1 MRFGSLFS
9 GIGGFDLGFVRAGI
23 SCAWMVERDK
33 AAQAVLRERFPGVP
47 IFDDVTT
54 VGAANLDPVDL
65 VCGGFPCQDVS
76 QAGRRAGLAGSR
88 SGLWWEFRRILEELH
103 PTWCVIENVP
113 GLLSS
118 NGTEDMG
125 AVLWSLGE
133 LGYGYAWRVLDAQW
147 LGVAQRRERV
157 FIVGNARDWAG
168 PAEVLLEPEGV
179 PRNPPARGE
188 AGEGVARPLGCPSA
202 SGGGFRD
209 DLDHGALVARTL
221 THGAG
226 GAGGSRQDKQPMV
239 PDVAWCF
246 QERDAKGPDSD
257 TKDGHLVPVASFN
270 PQSAGD
276 CRGLD
281 LERERARALHSSQ
294 QVAVVVPFNTTQIT
308 SAANYSQP
316 QAGAPCH
323 PLAAGMHAPAV
334 AFQPRVARNGRGA
347 PQDVAFPLTAEAG
360 RTGKGDSAQ
369 VVAFSC
375 KDHGA
380 DAGDVAPTLRAMP
393 HDESHP
399 NGGGQVA
406 VAFKP
411 SHYTRDKDGAPSE
424 VMPPLSADADKG
436 DQEPVIAVE
445 CSDSLTVGANQ
456 TTGTRTEVA
465 AHGTGIRRLMPV
477 ECERLQGF
485 PDGWTDVPGT
495 SDSARYR
502 QLGNAVA
509 VPVAEWIGRRIV
521 RVAEGVT
528 P

>member
-9 GIGGFDLGFVRAGI
+9 GIGGFDLGFVWAGI

-54 VGAANLDPVDL
+54 VGVANLDPVDL

-88 SGLWWEFRRILEELH
+88 SGLWWEFRRILDELH

-209 DLDHGALVARTL
+209 DLDHGALVAR
-221 THGAG
+221 
-226 GAGGSRQDKQPMV
+226 
-239 PDVAWCF
+239 
-246 QERDAKGPDSD
+246 
-257 TKDGHLVPVASFN
+257 
-270 PQSAGD
+270 
-276 CRGLD
+276 
-281 LERERARALHSSQ
+281 
-294 QVAVVVPFNTTQIT
+294 
-308 SAANYSQP
+308 
-316 QAGAPCH
+316 
-323 PLAAGMHAPAV
+323 
-334 AFQPRVARNGRGA
+334 VARNGRGA

-380 DAGDVAPTLRAMP
+380 DAGD
-393 HDESHP
+393 
-399 NGGGQVA
+399 
-406 VAFKP
+406 
-411 SHYTRDKDGAPSE
+411 
-424 VMPPLSADADKG
+424 ADKG
-436 DQEPVIAVE
+436 DQDPVVAVE

-456 TTGTRTEVA
+456 TTGTRTEVVGCWA
-465 AHGTGIRRLMPV
+465 GVRRLMPV

-485 PDGWTDVPGT
+485 PDGWTDVPGA

-521 RVAEGVT
+521 RLAKGVT